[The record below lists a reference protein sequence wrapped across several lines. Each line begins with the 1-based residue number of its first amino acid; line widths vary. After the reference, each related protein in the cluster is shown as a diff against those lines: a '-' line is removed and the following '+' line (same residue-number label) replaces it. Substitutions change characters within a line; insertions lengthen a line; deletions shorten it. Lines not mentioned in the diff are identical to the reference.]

1 MATVEHQQEATPTGA
16 RLPGMGRFVE
26 FLEARKAETENPK
39 HAAMLGLLIEHSV
52 AELRDHDI
60 DRTMAT
66 LVEDCVYHNYG
77 DPAMVE
83 RNGGP
88 AIDRKTV
95 RANYLANIA
104 NGTLNMD
111 SLEVEIEHFFI
122 SDDAI
127 AWDGYTLLLLP
138 GVVLAE
144 VGVSLPDGGT
154 VDDDFVQRTRS
165 VIVIPFRDG
174 LMVGEDFYFDG
185 QGTLKKVA

>member
-1 MATVEHQQEATPTGA
+1 MATVEQQKEATPTGA
-16 RLPGMGRFVE
+16 RLPDMGRFVE

-52 AELRDHDI
+52 AEVRDHDI

-77 DPAMVE
+77 DPLMVE

-127 AWDGYTLLLLP
+127 AWDGYTLLRLP

-185 QGTLKKVA
+185 QGTLEKVA